1 MQRMLMMATT
11 IGLGLMTPTL
21 FAADAQAK
29 QRGNNANHVTACS
42 RSGFDCT
49 TARLI
54 KSPVGPKL
62 VLRGGAKIDCS
73 YDCRDTL
80 RRNTVDFWE
89 DRMLN
94 GG

>member
-1 MQRMLMMATT
+1 MQRMLMMATA
-11 IGLGLMTPTL
+11 IGMGLITPTL

-29 QRGNNANHVTACS
+29 QRGKSTGYVTACS

-54 KSPVGPKL
+54 QSPVGPKL
-62 VLRGGAKIDCS
+62 VLRGGATIDCS

-94 GG
+94 GS